1 MRLRHARV
9 LTAGLA
15 VAGCLA
21 AGPAGVEAE
30 ITDQETS
37 FYDVA
42 VDAEGRIL
50 VAGTSRTPPYQDSG
64 VPFVARYLGDGTVD
78 PSFGESG
85 ITAPARGPL
94 AVLADGR
101 IIAGERRLLADGT
114 IDRTYGID
122 GVAEGPPPRQGSSA
136 DFNVSGQQA
145 VDANGRVVVPGTHGY
160 ASQER
165 FAVARM
171 TANGMLDTSFGDNGV
186 AAVDVAPA
194 EERASAVAVRPDGRI
209 LIAGVV
215 RTAFAATQLNDDGSP
230 DLGFGGD
237 GAAVYPTTNPN
248 PPVPPAVDYGTVA
261 PYVIAVR
268 PDGTALL
275 AGTSAAVYLGHT
287 TYETTCTGS
296 VLAAVTPSG
305 SLDPSFGT
313 GGVMTSAPYCFADL
327 GLLPSG
333 GAVIAARA
341 GRPDPFAWQSR
352 YVAEGTLDEDFVLPR
367 RARRIANLP
376 TASGGLAVLEDGG
389 VVTAGTTSVKRCS
402 RECGSGREVAVL
414 ARQLPDG
421 DLDPSFGDRGIV
433 TFPQL
438 KICDQPLRPCPPR
451 QIFRKMV
458 AHGLPPK
465 ARVSDSGAQVRA
477 RCRLRI
483 SERCHLRLVM
493 KQRTG
498 GPAIARG
505 RRIGVDAGRTRL
517 TTLPLTPTAARGLKR
532 DGRAVIEARVDTAHQ
547 RPVVA
552 SARISVVGQ

>member
-1 MRLRHARV
+1 MRKY
-9 LTAGLA
+9 
-15 VAGCLA
+15 
-21 AGPAGVEAE
+21 
-30 ITDQETS
+30 DFETS
-37 FYDVA
+37 FPEVA
-42 VDAEGRIL
+42 IDAQSRIL
-50 VAGTSRTPPYQDSG
+50 VAGVSRNLDQDSG
-64 VPFVARYLGDGTVD
+64 VPFVARYLADGTLD
-78 PSFGESG
+78 LSFGEDG
-85 ITAPARGPL
+85 FTAPARGPL

-122 GVAEGPPPRQGSSA
+122 GVAEGPPPRQASST

-145 VDANGRVVVPGTHGY
+145 VDANGRVVVPGTLGY

-209 LIAGVV
+209 LVAGVV
-215 RTAFAATQLNDDGSP
+215 RTAFAAAQLNDDGSP
-230 DLGFGGD
+230 DLGFVGD
-237 GAAVYPTTNPN
+237 GAEVYPTTNPN
-248 PPVPPAVDYGTVA
+248 PPVPPRVDYGTVA

-275 AGTSAAVYLGHT
+275 AGTSAAVYLGHI

-296 VLAAVTPSG
+296 VLAVVAPSG

-313 GGVMTSAPYCFADL
+313 GGVAMSAPYCFADL

-333 GAVIAARA
+333 GAVIAASA
-341 GRPDPFAWQSR
+341 GRPDPLAWQSR
-352 YVAEGTLDEDFVLPR
+352 YAADGTLDEDFVLPR
-367 RARRIANLP
+367 RAQRIANLP
-376 TASGGLAVLEDGG
+376 TGSAGVAVFDDGA
-389 VVTAGTTSVKRCS
+389 VVTAGLVTRGPECDEGLYACS
-402 RECGSGREVAVL
+402 ARPSIAVL
-414 ARQLPDG
+414 TKLTPAGR
-421 DLDPSFGDRGIV
+421 LDPDFGDRGIV

-438 KICDQPLRPCPPR
+438 KICNQPLRPCPPR

-458 AHGLPPK
+458 AHGLPPT

-483 SERCHLRLVM
+483 SERCRLRLVLRL
-493 KQRTG
+493 KPG

-517 TTLPLTPTAARGLKR
+517 TTLPPTPTAARRLKR

-547 RPVVA
+547 LPVVA
-552 SARISVVGQ
+552 SAQISVLGD